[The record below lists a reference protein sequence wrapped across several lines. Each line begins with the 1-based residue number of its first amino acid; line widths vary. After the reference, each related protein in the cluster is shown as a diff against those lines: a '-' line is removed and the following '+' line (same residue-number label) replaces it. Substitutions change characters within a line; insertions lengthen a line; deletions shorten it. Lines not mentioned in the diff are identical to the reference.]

1 MAAPLAPV
9 ELIERSRRGE
19 PVDAA
24 SVEAFVRAWL
34 DGTAADALMSAWC
47 MVACLRGIDRV
58 QTEALARVLVAS
70 GDRLELATLGPT
82 GDPQSTGGVGD
93 TTAIVAAPL
102 AASLGVSVAS
112 IGGQAQGHA
121 GGTIDTLQAIP
132 GFLAELS
139 LGRFVRQ
146 VRDVGIAV
154 IAHPTRLAPGDRRL
168 RELRDATGTVPSSA
182 LVAASVMSAAVAG
195 GAAAVHVDIRTGSG
209 GVIADLGA
217 ARATADLM
225 AGIAAHWGRA
235 LRWSVSDASGP
246 LGRCVGNALEVGE
259 AAEVLR
265 GGGPDDL
272 RELAVC
278 VAGDLAEAAEVVPGG
293 EGRERA
299 ERALNEGDALAMA
312 ERWIEAQEGD
322 PAVWTD
328 PGALPSAP
336 FRIDV
341 EAGEDGWVGDI
352 DARGIGEAARWVGAG
367 RLHADQS
374 IDPVAGVEL
383 LAGVGDRV
391 NRGDP
396 IAVIH
401 CRDEWVGERGR
412 ERAET
417 CFGIVPDRPTP
428 TPVVLERGR
437 GGA

>member
-34 DGTAADALMSAWC
+34 DGTASDALMSAWC
-47 MVACLRGIDRV
+47 MVACLRGIDQA
-58 QTEALARVLVAS
+58 QTGALARALVAS

-82 GDPQSTGGVGD
+82 GDPQLTGGVGD
-93 TTAIVAAPL
+93 TTALVAAPL

-112 IGGQAQGHA
+112 LGGRAMAHT
-121 GGTIDTLQAIP
+121 GGTIDKLEAIP
-132 GFLAELS
+132 GFQSDLP

-154 IAHPTRLAPGDRRL
+154 VSHSARLAPGDRRL
-168 RELRDATGTVPSSA
+168 RELRDATGTVPSGA
-182 LVAASVMSAAVAG
+182 LLAASVMSAAIAG
-195 GAAAVHVDIRTGSG
+195 GAAAVHVDLGVGSG
-209 GVIADLGA
+209 GLIADRDE
-217 ARATADLM
+217 ARAVADLM
-225 AGIAAHWGRA
+225 GGIAAHWGRA
-235 LRWSVSDASGP
+235 LRWSVSDAGRP

-265 GGGPDDL
+265 GEGPDDL
-272 RELAVC
+272 RERAVC
-278 VAGDLAEAAEVVPGG
+278 VAGDLAEAAQVVAEG

-299 ERALNEGDALAMA
+299 EAALRQGDALAMA
-312 ERWIEAQEGD
+312 ERWIEAQDGD

-328 PGALPSAP
+328 PGALPGAP

-341 EAGEDGWVGDI
+341 EAPGEGWVGEI
-352 DARGIGEAARWVGAG
+352 DARRIGEVARWLGAG

-383 LAGVGDRV
+383 RAGVGDRV
-391 NRGDP
+391 GEGDP
-396 IAVIH
+396 VAVVH
-401 CRDEWVGERGR
+401 ARDEWVGERGR
-412 ERAET
+412 EMAAS
-417 CFGIVPDRPTP
+417 CFRLSPEEVARPQG
-428 TPVVLERGR
+428 VLERGR
-437 GGA
+437 GSA

>member
-34 DGTAADALMSAWC
+34 DGTASDALMSAWC
-47 MVACLRGIDRV
+47 MVACLHGIDRV
-58 QTEALARVLVAS
+58 QTMALAQTLVAS

-102 AASLGVSVAS
+102 AASLGVSIAS
-112 IGGQAQGHA
+112 IGGHAQAHT

-132 GFLAELS
+132 GFLAELP

-168 RELRDATGTVPSSA
+168 RELRDATGTVPSPA
-182 LVAASVMSAAVAG
+182 LVAASVMSAAVAS
-195 GAAAVHVDIRTGSG
+195 GAGAVHVDIRTGAG
-209 GVIADLGA
+209 GVIGDLDA
-217 ARATADLM
+217 ARATAGLM
-225 AGIAAHWGRA
+225 AGIAAHWGRT
-235 LRWSVSDASGP
+235 LRWSISDASAP
-246 LGRCVGNALEVGE
+246 LGRCVGNALEVIE

-265 GGGPDDL
+265 GEGPDDL

-278 VAGDLAEAAEVVPGG
+278 VAGDLAEAAEVVPEG

-299 ERALNEGDALAMA
+299 ERALTEGDALAMA

-341 EAGEDGWVGDI
+341 EAGEDGAVAAI
-352 DARGIGEAARWVGAG
+352 DARGIGEAARYVGAG

-383 LAGVGDRV
+383 LVGVGDRV
-391 NRGDP
+391 TQGQP
-396 IAVIH
+396 VAVIH
-401 CRDEWVGERGR
+401 CRDEWVGDRGR
-412 ERAET
+412 ELAET
-417 CFGIVPDRPTP
+417 CFAIASEAPEPTP
-428 TPVVLERGR
+428 IVLERGR